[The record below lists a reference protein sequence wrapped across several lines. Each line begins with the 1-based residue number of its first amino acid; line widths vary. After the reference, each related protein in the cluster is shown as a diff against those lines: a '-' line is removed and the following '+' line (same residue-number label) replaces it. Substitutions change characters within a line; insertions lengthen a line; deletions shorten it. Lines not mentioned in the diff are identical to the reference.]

1 MIKKTINPQ
10 GWFPGEDDCGQERKE
25 RLGTK
30 TGYGVLYSNEK
41 HSAMVIC
48 KNVMILQHNSK
59 QGKNKKSLFQITNV

>member
-30 TGYGVLYSNEK
+30 RGYGVLYNNEK
-41 HSAMVIC
+41 YGAMVTC
-48 KNVMILQHNSK
+48 KTVMILA
-59 QGKNKKSLFQITNV
+59 T